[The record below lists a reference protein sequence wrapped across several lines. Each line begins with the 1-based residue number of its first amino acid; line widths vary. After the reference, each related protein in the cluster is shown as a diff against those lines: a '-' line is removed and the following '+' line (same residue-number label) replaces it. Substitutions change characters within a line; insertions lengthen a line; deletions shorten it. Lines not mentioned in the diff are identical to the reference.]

1 MKLAEWLKAKNLEI
15 ICLDKKVGNED
26 ILTYSPSLII
36 SYNYRYI
43 ISRKII
49 ELMNGNIINLHISF
63 LPWNRG
69 ANPNFWSFVEK
80 TPKGVTI
87 HKIDEGLDTGPII
100 LQKEIEIDDRKN
112 TFRSSYEVLHSIIQ
126 ELFRKNYLDI
136 MNGLTIERT

>member
-1 MKLAEWLKAKNLEI
+1 
-15 ICLDKKVGNED
+15 
-26 ILTYSPSLII
+26 
-36 SYNYRYI
+36 
-43 ISRKII
+43 
-49 ELMNGNIINLHISF
+49 